1 MKRSVGTVAL
11 VLAALATGCQ
21 PALWEDLQVRAPKS
35 TLRIGESVQLS
46 VERKLGWFRANIVEP
61 SRVSYFTTSE
71 STLVVESDGR
81 ATCVGTH
88 GRPLESAWI
97 TVSSGKR
104 VGRLTLELLPD
115 GPGPTL
121 EVVAES
127 TELLPVD
134 ARSQWTPCCSEPLAL
149 TEGHQLKFA
158 VREPSSGRD
167 LTSAATGT
175 IYTLFY
181 GSGVPND
188 PQPSIV
194 TGSVDGASAKNF
206 RLDSERGIVTAPES
220 IGRWNRA
227 RVIVFVR
234 NRELVGWREIVIIH
248 PGGKLATNRTAEN
261 DLKPQ
266 VR

>member
-11 VLAALATGCQ
+11 VLAAWATGCQ
-21 PALWEDLQVRAPKS
+21 FGLREDLRVRASKS
-35 TLRIGESVQLS
+35 TLRIGQSVQLS
-46 VERKLGWFRANIVEP
+46 AERKLGWFRATVVEP

-71 STLVVESDGR
+71 SMLVVESDGR
-81 ATCVGTH
+81 ITCVGTH

-97 TVSSGKR
+97 TASSGKSD
-104 VGRLTLELLPD
+104 GHLSFELLPD

-121 EVVAES
+121 EFVAES
-127 TELLPVD
+127 TEPVPAD
-134 ARSQWTPCCSEPLAL
+134 AQSQWIPCCSEPLAL

-158 VREPSSGRD
+158 VRERSSGRD

-175 IYTLFY
+175 RYTLFY

-194 TGSVDGASAKNF
+194 TGSVDGVSAKNF
-206 RLDSERGIVTAPES
+206 RLDSDKGIATAPES

-234 NRELVGWREIVIIH
+234 NGELVGWREIVIIH
-248 PGGKLATNRTAEN
+248 P
-261 DLKPQ
+261 
-266 VR
+266 